1 MKQTVKMFAGAREAV
16 DRQEIDVTLPE
27 GATVGQLREILHLQY
42 PQLRQWPTFRIAV
55 DQRYVADDF
64 VLRGWEELAYIPPV
78 SGG

>member
-1 MKQTVKMFAGAREAV
+1 MKQTVKMFAGARDAV
-16 DRQEIDVTLPE
+16 DCREIEMSLPE
-27 GATVGQLREILHLQY
+27 GATVGQLRELLHLQY

-64 VLRGWEELAYIPPV
+64 ILLGKEELAYIPPV